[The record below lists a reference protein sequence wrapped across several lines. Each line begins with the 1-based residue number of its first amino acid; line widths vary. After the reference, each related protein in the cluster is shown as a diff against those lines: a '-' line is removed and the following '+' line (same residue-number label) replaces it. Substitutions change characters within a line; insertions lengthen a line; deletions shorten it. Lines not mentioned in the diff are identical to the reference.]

1 MAGQVQWRGP
11 NIITDGLVFYMNA
24 NSPSCYN
31 TSSYFNP
38 TPSNALRNLSGFTTY
53 SGSVNSS
60 SFAYN
65 PPSSSFSFPN
75 NVAGAGSSWIGIAD
89 NPAIQFG
96 AGSFT
101 FILWTKPN
109 DANDRCALI
118 SKRSGVSPFPQLS
131 CLQGTLNGSTFEVAP
146 TKRIT
151 MLIKNGSSANTNY
164 GIYTNNDIADGSW
177 KHIVFTRNSS
187 TPSVSIYVNNQ
198 LQPVTIVNSNT
209 TNILG
214 NVSIPGW
221 NINVGNNNG
230 NGTNPASASAQTP
243 TSDHNTPYPISS
255 FQIYNRALSETEIA
269 YNYNN
274 SKALYGL

>member
-1 MAGQVQWRGP
+1 MAGQIQWRGP

-31 TSSYFNP
+31 SSSYFNP
-38 TPSNALRNLSGFTTY
+38 IPSNALRNLSGFTTY

-75 NVAGAGSSWIGIAD
+75 SSSGTGSSWIGIAD

-109 DANDRCALI
+109 NTNDRCALI
-118 SKRSGVSPFPQLS
+118 SKRSGASPFPQLS
-131 CLQGTLNGSTFEVAP
+131 CLQGTILSNIDTTPTKKISMLIRNGST
-146 TKRIT
+146 
-151 MLIKNGSSANTNY
+151 NNTNY
-164 GIYTNNDIADGSW
+164 AINTNNDIADGTW

-187 TPSVSIYVNNQ
+187 IPSVSIYVNNQ
-198 LQPVTIVNSNT
+198 LQPVTIVNSNA

-221 NINVGNNNG
+221 NINIGNNNG

-255 FQIYNRALSETEIA
+255 VQIYNRALSETEIA